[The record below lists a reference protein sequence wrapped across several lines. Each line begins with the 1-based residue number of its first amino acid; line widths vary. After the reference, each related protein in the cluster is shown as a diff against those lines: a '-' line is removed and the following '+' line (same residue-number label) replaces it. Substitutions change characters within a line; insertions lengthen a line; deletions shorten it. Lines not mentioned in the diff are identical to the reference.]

1 MKCSVRLQLQA
12 HTQQAGRRNVGCVC
26 FPGTHKEHNA
36 CNIATCRC
44 TPAHSTNVMWHTCLC
59 DQHAQLD
66 RQGQSV
72 ACTAAAAHA
81 ISRTHPHMPG
91 PCSQVI
97 IIVHFPSIIPS
108 ACLQLDTGQHFFAD
122 TVPYDKA
129 SLALSAQLGQVKLQT
144 AGTTVLSTALR
155 LAQY

>member
-1 MKCSVRLQLQA
+1 
-12 HTQQAGRRNVGCVC
+12 
-26 FPGTHKEHNA
+26 
-36 CNIATCRC
+36 
-44 TPAHSTNVMWHTCLC
+44 
-59 DQHAQLD
+59 
-66 RQGQSV
+66 
-72 ACTAAAAHA
+72 
-81 ISRTHPHMPG
+81 MPG

-108 ACLQLDTGQHFFAD
+108 ACLQLDTGQHFFGD